1 MKRFRGCLKIFV
13 WPKMAPFL
21 PFFVTKMLIMRCI
34 TPLFAP
40 RLGEN
45 VLIFGYNPKFKHP
58 LTVWLLCATVLFQAC
73 GTAKKSST
81 SSSKRPSSQ
90 DNSGLYG
97 PVPGMKRPNEETGT
111 VPPSNKP
118 QGSPAD
124 NEPEATPA
132 SGPKLSLDFIESDA
146 LMPVLEMAQ
155 KENRP
160 VFVDFWATWCLPCRM
175 MDDDVFSHPDT
186 KNFMDAN
193 FLNIKVDVD
202 KEYGARIAGL
212 YEVAAYPTLLFLTP
226 QGVVLTRKEGA
237 AYHTELRQLGEEALG
252 KMGLKVKN

>member
-1 MKRFRGCLKIFV
+1 MKRF
-13 WPKMAPFL
+13 
-21 PFFVTKMLIMRCI
+21 T
-34 TPLFAP
+34 
-40 RLGEN
+40 
-45 VLIFGYNPKFKHP
+45 VL
-58 LTVWLLCATVLFQAC
+58 LLCATVLFQAC
-73 GTAKKSST
+73 GTAKKTST
-81 SSSKRPSSQ
+81 SSTRPSSQ

-97 PVPGMKRPNEETGT
+97 PVPS
-111 VPPSNKP
+111 SNK
-118 QGSPAD
+118 SESTANTEPA
-124 NEPEATPA
+124 PTPPPA
-132 SGPKLSLDFIESDA
+132 PKLSLDFIESDA

-193 FLNIKVDVD
+193 FLSIKVDVD

-212 YEVAAYPTLLFLTP
+212 YEVGAYPTLLFLTP
-226 QGVVLTRKEGA
+226 KGVVLTRKEGA